1 MATVALVKG
10 QIMSEQEIMA
20 EEMQSPKKV
29 AFANRKY
36 TNEERLKKEE
46 EELEQLLAEQKN
58 EEEQVE
64 EPKEEEPTNAEERS
78 FKKRYGD
85 LRRHQQSKEKEYE
98 DRINTLQQQ
107 LTDSTKSEIKLPKSD
122 EDIEAWAKQY
132 PDVAGIVETIAI
144 KKAREQSE
152 GLEARVKEIDEMK
165 ATATREKAE
174 VELLKLHPDFGEIR
188 DSDDFHEWAE
198 EQPKWVQEALYEND
212 ADARSAARAIDLY
225 KADKNIKPKKSA
237 SSKDA
242 ARSVGTRNERSKPQ
256 SDPMGNAIR
265 ESDVQKMSA
274 VQYEKNSDE
283 IMEAIRTGNF
293 IYDLS
298 GSAR

>member
-1 MATVALVKG
+1 
-10 QIMSEQEIMA
+10 MSEQQIMA

-36 TNEERLKKEE
+36 TNEERVKKEE
-46 EELEQLLAEQKN
+46 EELEQLLAEQKG
-58 EEEQVE
+58 EEVE
-64 EPKEEEPTNAEERS
+64 AKESKEPEPKNAEERS

-98 DRINTLQQQ
+98 DRIKALEQQ
-107 LTDSTKSEIKLPKSD
+107 LTESTKSEIKLPKSD

-198 EQPKWVQEALYEND
+198 EQPKWVQDALYEND

-256 SDPMGNAIR
+256 SDPQGNAIK

-274 VQYEKNSDE
+274 VEYERNSDE

>member
-1 MATVALVKG
+1 
-10 QIMSEQEIMA
+10 MSEQQIMA

-29 AFANRKY
+29 AFVNRKY
-36 TNEERLKKEE
+36 TNEEKRKKEE
-46 EELEQLLAEQKN
+46 EELEQLLAEQKG
-58 EEEQVE
+58 EEVE
-64 EPKEEEPTNAEERS
+64 VKESEPKNAEERS

-98 DRINTLQQQ
+98 DRIKTLEQQ
-107 LTDSTKSEIKLPKSD
+107 LTESTKSEIKLPKSD
-122 EDIEAWAKQY
+122 EDIEAWSKQY
-132 PDVAGIVETIAI
+132 PDVAAIVETIAI

-152 GLEARVKEIDEMK
+152 ELKDTKKEVDEMK
-165 ATATREKAE
+165 AEAKREKAE
-174 VELLKLHPDFGEIR
+174 VELLKLHPDFDEIR
-188 DSDDFHEWAE
+188 DSDNFHEWAE
-198 EQPKWVQEALYEND
+198 EQPKWVQDALYANQT
-212 ADARSAARAIDLY
+212 DARSAARAIDLY
-225 KADKNIKPKKSA
+225 KVDRNIKTKRSS

-256 SDPMGNAIR
+256 SDPQGNAIK

-274 VQYEKNSDE
+274 VEYERNSDE